1 MSIKLK
7 LIQFRKKI
15 RLNQKKVI
23 NGIVKD
29 HSTKNCIFCGDSN
42 LLTREHVIPQWVYNR
57 CTQRTFVTTTNGASQ
72 TYNKTTVPA
81 CKDCNSNILGS
92 LERHLKHEFEK
103 VDVREQEF
111 SRETYELII
120 LWLESLEYKF
130 QVLDLRRNLN
140 KVKDSEYIPYIGKM
154 PISMFQGSPDTSPS
168 KIFSNLRSSLNTLS
182 IKSKEEKFNSLC
194 VLYTKNTDF
203 HFFHSTNNFIFIEL
217 AEYGVAF
224 FYFFKRTFDSHES
237 AGLAAQ
243 EIVKKEYS
251 GKNT

>member
-23 NGIVKD
+23 DGIVKD

-120 LWLESLEYKF
+120 LWLESLEYKI

-154 PISMFQGSPDTSPS
+154 PLSMFQGSPDTSPS
-168 KIFSNLRSSLNTLS
+168 KVFSNLRSSLKTLS
-182 IKSKEEKFNSLC
+182 IKSKE
-194 VLYTKNTDF
+194 
-203 HFFHSTNNFIFIEL
+203 
-217 AEYGVAF
+217 
-224 FYFFKRTFDSHES
+224 
-237 AGLAAQ
+237 
-243 EIVKKEYS
+243 
-251 GKNT
+251 